1 MSVPFYSNIDLSKN
15 QILNVVFQILPS
27 APSSPVEGQFY
38 YNSTDKAFYFYN
50 GTAWVTSQMELPEG
64 IVIDANYVHTD
75 NNFTNALLS
84 KLNGIEAN
92 ANNYVLP
99 TANATTLGGV
109 KIGDNISISSGVI
122 SVLTATTGRYG
133 VVQLNNTLTSTSVA
147 QALTAAQGKTLKDL
161 IDGLTD
167 NLDGL
172 GTAANVDIGTAAGN
186 VPVLGSDGKLN
197 TSVIPALA
205 ITEVYECNSQSEMLA
220 LNAQQG
226 DFCIRT
232 DINYVYILKQTPA
245 STLANW
251 IPVEIPGGV
260 ASVNGKTGSAI
271 VLTADDIDYTSGV
284 SIKDR
289 LDKIKNDYVTNIGN
303 GTAKSFTI
311 THNLGTKDVMCEI
324 YEVSSGE
331 TVYVDIARTT
341 TNAVVV
347 TFATAPATNQFRIII
362 RKAIT

>member
-1 MSVPFYSNIDLSKN
+1 MSIPFYSNIDLSKN
-15 QILNVVFQILPS
+15 QLLNVVFQILPS
-27 APSSPVEGQFY
+27 APSNPVEGQFY

-64 IVIDANYVHTD
+64 IVIDTNYVHTD
-75 NNFTNALLS
+75 NNFTNTLLS

-99 TANATTLGGV
+99 TASATTLGGV
-109 KIGDNISISSGVI
+109 KIGDNIQISSGVI
-122 SVLTATTGRYG
+122 SILTATTGRYG
-133 VVQLNNTLTSTSVA
+133 VVQLNNTLTSTNTA

-161 IDGLTD
+161 IDGLTA

-205 ITEVYECNSQSEMLA
+205 ITEVYECSSESAMLA
-220 LNAQQG
+220 LKAQMG

-232 DINYVYILKQTPA
+232 DINYLYILKKEPA

-251 IPVEIPGGV
+251 TPIKIPGGV
-260 ASVNGKTGSAI
+260 ASVNGKTGSSI
-271 VLTADDIDYTSGV
+271 TLTAADIRDTSGTT
-284 SIKDR
+284 IQAR
-289 LDKIKNDYVTNIGN
+289 LDKIKNDYVSNIGD
-303 GTAKSFTI
+303 GKATSYTI

-324 YEVSSGE
+324 YEVASGE
-331 TVYVDIARTT
+331 TVYTDIARTT
-341 TNAVVV
+341 TNAIVV

>member
-1 MSVPFYSNIDLSKN
+1 MSLPFYTNIDLSKN
-15 QILNVVFQILPS
+15 QILNAVFQILPS
-27 APSSPVEGQFY
+27 APSNPVEGQFY
-38 YNSTDKAFYFYN
+38 YNSTDKTFYYYN
-50 GTAWVTSQMELPEG
+50 GTTWVTSQADLPQG
-64 IVIDANYVHTD
+64 VVIDEDYVHTD
-75 NNFTNALLS
+75 NNFTTALLN
-84 KLNGIEAN
+84 KLNGIEAG
-92 ANNYVLP
+92 ANNYTLP
-99 TANATTLGGV
+99 EATADTLGGV
-109 KIGDNISISSGVI
+109 KIGSNINISSGTI

-133 VVQLNNTLTSTSVA
+133 VVQLNNTLTSTSSTS
-147 QALTAAQGKTLKDL
+147 ALTAAQGKTLKDL
-161 IDGLTD
+161 IDGLTSD
-167 NLDGL
+167 FDGL
-172 GTAANVDIGTAAGN
+172 GTAASVNTGTAAGN
-186 VPVLGSDGKLN
+186 VPVLDSSGKLN

-205 ITEVYECNSQSEMLA
+205 ITSVFECNTEEAMLA
-220 LNAQQG
+220 LDAQMG

-289 LDKIKNDYVTNIGN
+289 LDDIKNDYVANIGN
-303 GTAKSFTI
+303 GTATSFTI

-324 YEVSSGE
+324 YEVSSGQ
-331 TVYVDIARTT
+331 TVYTDITRTT

-347 TFATAPATNQFRIII
+347 DFATAPTANQFRIII
-362 RKAIT
+362 RKAIS

>member
-1 MSVPFYSNIDLSKN
+1 MSIPFYSNIDLSKN
-15 QILNVVFQILPS
+15 QLLNVVFQILPS
-27 APSSPVEGQFY
+27 APSNPVEGQFY

-64 IVIDANYVHTD
+64 IVIDTNYVHTD
-75 NNFTNALLS
+75 NNFTNTLLS

-99 TANATTLGGV
+99 TASATTLGGV
-109 KIGDNISISSGVI
+109 KIGDNIQISSGVI
-122 SVLTATTGRYG
+122 SILTATTGRYG
-133 VVQLNNTLTSTSVA
+133 VVQLNNTLTSTNTA

-161 IDGLTD
+161 IDGLTA

-205 ITEVYECNSQSEMLA
+205 ITEVYECSSESAMLA
-220 LNAQQG
+220 LKAQMG

-232 DINYVYILKQTPA
+232 DINYVYILKKEPA

-251 IPVEIPGGV
+251 TPIKIPGGV
-260 ASVNGKTGSAI
+260 ASVNGKTGSSI
-271 VLTADDIDYTSGV
+271 TLTAADIRDTSGTT
-284 SIKDR
+284 IQAR
-289 LDKIKNDYVTNIGN
+289 LDKIKNDYVSNIGD
-303 GTAKSFTI
+303 GKATSYTI

-324 YEVSSGE
+324 YEVASGE
-331 TVYVDIARTT
+331 TVYTDIARTT
-341 TNAVVV
+341 TNAIVV